1 VTILA
6 NADATDRPGL
16 NAALGLQLTYEP
28 DRRRVVV
35 ECCPNSERLGKS
47 SGRRGDINQTP
58 KVLLHGALERAV
70 AAGPGR

>member
-6 NADATDRPGL
+6 NADATDRSGL
-16 NAALGLQLTYEP
+16 NAALGLRLTYEP
-28 DRRRVVV
+28 DRRKVVV
-35 ECCPNSERLGKS
+35 ECRPDGERLGKS
-47 SGRRGDINQTP
+47 SCRRGDCNHTP